1 MKDSDFQ
8 LNVALGSG
16 GPAVYV
22 NSEFIAEGGFYLH
35 ALHAYISFHLIA
47 LRSFT
52 FHIGFVIQV
61 EDNT

>member
-22 NSEFIAEGGFYLH
+22 NSEFIAEERIYLL
-35 ALHAYISFHLIA
+35 AS
-47 LRSFT
+47 
-52 FHIGFVIQV
+52 
-61 EDNT
+61 